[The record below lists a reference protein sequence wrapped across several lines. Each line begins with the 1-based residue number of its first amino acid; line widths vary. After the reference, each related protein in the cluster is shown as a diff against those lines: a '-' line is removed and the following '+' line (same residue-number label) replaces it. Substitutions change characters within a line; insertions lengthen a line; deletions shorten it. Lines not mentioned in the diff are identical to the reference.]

1 MRFDAASSYFVCHG
15 EYDLELQVELLSH
28 RFVLFVSHVHCL
40 STSQT
45 KGIIVMENSVA
56 NRRHTKKQLAVAVAA
71 IFTIA
76 FVGLQAW
83 LLDGSHATAPCNTI
97 PTAMDEL
104 NDPYENRYTAHIGSG
119 SVVQMTSTPRQ
130 RAVVHMGIHKVRVS

>member
-1 MRFDAASSYFVCHG
+1 
-15 EYDLELQVELLSH
+15 
-28 RFVLFVSHVHCL
+28 
-40 STSQT
+40 
-45 KGIIVMENSVA
+45 MENSVA
-56 NRRHTKKQLAVAVAA
+56 NRRHTKKQLAVAVAVAA

-83 LLDGSHATAPCNTI
+83 LLDGSHATANCNTI
-97 PTAMDEL
+97 PKATDEL